1 MLEDEKN
8 AVTRSQKFRSSTT
21 IDPKPSVQRMTS
33 DSVVL
38 CRTEECFLH
47 GFKRG
52 FRSEVRVSGRDQGE
66 GEEGVREGGGGRG
79 V

>member
-1 MLEDEKN
+1 MKN
-8 AVTRSQKFRSSTT
+8 RSDQVPEVRSSTT
-21 IDPKPSVQRMTS
+21 IDPKQSVQRMTS

-38 CRTEECFLH
+38 SRTEECFLH